1 MLQPSRPDS
10 SPDLNPLDAFEQEID
25 EIPAELNESVPTA
38 PPPIPVPAAPESHR
52 LEVAEAEIL
61 KLRSEVATLVGVIN
75 DIARQLKSA
84 DRPEEAKAERPVHV
98 VRLQAVPRQLR
109 TAPRRFGTAPVVG
122 VIAGLTL
129 GIMTWRVLTTVEVSQ
144 PPPIVAEPDLEPVQA
159 PETPQA
165 MAPSPVQAPMKAAAI
180 VTPVQ
185 KSQAPPITAAAIVTP
200 VQDSP
205 APPIAPRSYV
215 GSLSI
220 DASPGGEVFVDR
232 KNLGPTPVRLDNLRA
247 GSHLVWVERD
257 GYRRWTKVVQVP
269 ADRISRVFADLEAI
283 ADR

>member
-10 SPDLNPLDAFEQEID
+10 SPDFNPLDAFEQEID
-25 EIPAELNESVPTA
+25 EIPSELNESVPTA
-38 PPPIPVPAAPESHR
+38 PPPIPAPAAPESRR
-52 LEVAEAEIL
+52 LEAAEAEIL

-75 DIARQLKSA
+75 DIARQLRCA
-84 DRPEEAKAERPVHV
+84 DRPEEAKTKRPVHV

-109 TAPRRFGTAPVVG
+109 TVPRRFGTAPVVG

-129 GIMTWRVLTTVEVSQ
+129 GIMTWRVLTTVEVSE
-144 PPPIVAEPDLEPVQA
+144 PPPIVADPALEPVQA
-159 PETPQA
+159 PEPPQA
-165 MAPSPVQAPMKAAAI
+165 MAPPPVPAPMKAATI
-180 VTPVQ
+180 VTPVRN
-185 KSQAPPITAAAIVTP
+185 SPAPPIAAAALVTP
-200 VQDSP
+200 VRNSP

-215 GSLSI
+215 GSISI

-232 KNLGPTPVRLDNLRA
+232 KSLGPAPVRLDNLRA

-257 GYRRWTKVVQVP
+257 GYRRWTRVVQVP
-269 ADRISRVFADLEAI
+269 ADRITRVFADLEAI